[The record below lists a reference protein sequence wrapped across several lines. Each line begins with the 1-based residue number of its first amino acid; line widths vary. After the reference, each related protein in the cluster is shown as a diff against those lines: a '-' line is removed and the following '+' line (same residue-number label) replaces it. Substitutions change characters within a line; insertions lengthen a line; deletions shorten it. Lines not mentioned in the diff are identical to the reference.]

1 MVGGEWIASSWVI
14 IWLTNIACQTHSA
27 VYPTLARIALDIL
40 PIAAASVGAEAL
52 FSQGKE
58 VLTDRRSRLDP
69 ELFEQVQCLNF
80 AWKPTIVDWARLND
94 QLTVDVYLQ
103 EFEFMYAEEVDMEN
117 DSDVDSE

>member
-1 MVGGEWIASSWVI
+1 MI
-14 IWLTNIACQTHSA
+14 IQFVDMPYQTHSA
-27 VYPTLARIALDIL
+27 VYPTLARMALDIL

-69 ELFEQVQCLNF
+69 ALFEQLQCLNF
-80 AWKPTIVDWARLND
+80 AWKPTIVDWAKLND

-103 EFEFMYAEEVDMEN
+103 DFEFIYAEEVDVEN